1 MILKISAVGPTVS
14 GSGGY
19 RKASKKMKGFKNSLT
34 EEQIWHVMAFENMF
48 SNGGKPHD
56 HSCYKP

>member
-1 MILKISAVGPTVS
+1 
-14 GSGGY
+14 
-19 RKASKKMKGFKNSLT
+19 MKGFKNSLT